1 MSGKKGA
8 NGGMESATTA
18 SAPAKLNLNLR
29 VSGQTEGGLHRIQS
43 LVVFPEIGDLL
54 KVSRDESLRLQVK
67 GKKKDLAGLTSGNL
81 PNLVLRAAQALQQ
94 QYSVKE
100 GAFIDLAKH
109 LPVGAGLGGGSTDAA
124 AALRTLSA
132 LWRLNCSERSLRKVG
147 EQIGADIAACL
158 HGKAAWVSGTGEKL
172 APVRPIPEFWV
183 VLVYPAKPVM
193 TADAFSWLA
202 EAKAYGRPTRR
213 PGKGFAS
220 LDRLVEWLGR
230 QGNSFDSVV
239 LQRVPECA
247 RARKAIE
254 ATGALYSSM
263 TGSGSAQFGVFASQ
277 EAAAAA
283 RAAVAKASSSWWVA
297 AARVP
302 PVG

>member
-8 NGGMESATTA
+8 NGGMAPSTTA
-18 SAPAKLNLNLR
+18 TAPAKLNLNLR
-29 VSGQTEGGLHRIQS
+29 VSGQTGSGMHRLQS

-54 KVSRDESLRLQVK
+54 QVSREGGLRLQVK
-67 GKKKDLAGLTSGNL
+67 GKKKDLTGLSPSNM

-94 QYSVKE
+94 KYHVKE

-132 LWRLNCSERSLRKVG
+132 LWRLNCSERSLRRIG
-147 EQIGADIAACL
+147 ESIGADVAVCL

-183 VLVYPAKPVM
+183 VLAYPAKPVM
-193 TADAFSWLA
+193 TADAFRWLA
-202 EAKAYGRPTRR
+202 EAKAYGRLTRR
-213 PGKGFAS
+213 PAKGFDS
-220 LDRLVEWLGR
+220 LDGLLQWLGR
-230 QGNSFDSVV
+230 QGNSFDAVV
-239 LQRVPECA
+239 LEQVPECLKT
-247 RARKAIE
+247 RKAIE
-254 ATGALYSSM
+254 EAGALYSSM
-263 TGSGSAQFGVFASQ
+263 SGSGSAQFGVFASR
-277 EAAAAA
+277 EAAEAA
-283 RAAVAKASSSWWVA
+283 RAAVAKGNSAWWVA

-302 PVG
+302 PVD